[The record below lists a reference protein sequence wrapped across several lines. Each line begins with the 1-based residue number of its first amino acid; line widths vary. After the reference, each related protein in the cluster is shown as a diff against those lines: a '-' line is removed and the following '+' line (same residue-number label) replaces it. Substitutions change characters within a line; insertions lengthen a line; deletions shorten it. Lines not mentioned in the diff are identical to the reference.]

1 MADEF
6 RRLRA
11 NVYVDGFNFYYG
23 CFKNRNRPQWRPYKW
38 LDLDAFI
45 RKVFPA
51 YEISRIRYFTAP
63 VHPSPD
69 DPNKPVR
76 QQTYLRAL
84 RTLPLL
90 TVHLGRFAIR
100 ARRRRLADPRSFD
113 PPYTPIYTDP
123 IKTVGVIQEEEKGSD
138 VNLASYLLIDGFND
152 EYDVAIVVS
161 NDSDLAEPI
170 RLTREKLGR
179 QVILLNPRRN
189 TAIDL
194 QGVADYQ
201 RVVRLGPIK
210 SSQFLDRLEDANGT
224 FSKPGTW

>member
-1 MADEF
+1 MANESSK
-6 RRLRA
+6 LRA
-11 NVYVDGFNFYYG
+11 NVYFDGFNFYYG
-23 CFKNRNRPQWRPYKW
+23 CFKNKNRPQWRPYKW

-51 YEISRIRYFTAP
+51 YEIHRIRYFTAP
-63 VHPSPD
+63 VHPSPENPD
-69 DPNKPVR
+69 SPIR
-76 QQTYLRAL
+76 QELYLKAL
-84 RTLPLL
+84 RTLPNL

-113 PPYTPIYTDP
+113 PPYTPIYADP
-123 IKTVGVIQEEEKGSD
+123 VTTVGVIQEEEKGSD
-138 VNLASYLLIDGFND
+138 VNLASYLLIDGFNE

-170 RLTREKLGR
+170 RLTREQLGR
-179 QVILLNPRRN
+179 QIILLNPRRN

-210 SSQFLDRLEDANGT
+210 SSQFPDTLEDAHGT
-224 FSKPGTW
+224 FTKPETW